1 MVDTD
6 RKQLRS
12 TLESAQM
19 FVRRYSNQLED
30 LSEMLDQADIA
41 AYPDELDKEIA
52 DATSAIIMASAQL
65 QLTQTQLSN
74 LRKEILMH

>member
-1 MVDTD
+1 MVDAD

-12 TLESAQM
+12 TLESAKM

-52 DATSAIIMASAQL
+52 DAMSAIIMASAQL

>member
-1 MVDTD
+1 MVDAD

-19 FVRRYSNQLED
+19 FVRRYSKQLED
-30 LSEMLDQADIA
+30 LSEMLNQADIA

-52 DATSAIIMASAQL
+52 DAMSAIIMASAQL
-65 QLTQTQLSN
+65 QLTQTQLTN